1 VVVGLHR
8 VVQDHP
14 LAGGDETVNARTEK
28 LVEKSASLTNAGLV
42 LLLLVTAMTVAWPR
56 ATSALGM
63 KPRAIEPAYKTG
75 QTIDTPSEW
84 YASADHTLVVFARAS
99 CGACQ
104 NAEPFLKQL
113 VADLGAKSAVVL
125 GSNGKEPNEELGY
138 ARALGLSETSV
149 RVVPTGLRVR
159 STPTLVLVD
168 RQGQVLAAW
177 EGVGPEKKQKEIRA
191 SLFAIVGN

>member
-1 VVVGLHR
+1 
-8 VVQDHP
+8 
-14 LAGGDETVNARTEK
+14 
-28 LVEKSASLTNAGLV
+28 
-42 LLLLVTAMTVAWPR
+42 
-56 ATSALGM
+56 
-63 KPRAIEPAYKTG
+63 
-75 QTIDTPSEW
+75 
-84 YASADHTLVVFARAS
+84 
-99 CGACQ
+99 
-104 NAEPFLKQL
+104 
-113 VADLGAKSAVVL
+113 VL

-149 RVVPTGLRVR
+149 KVVPAGLRVR